1 MASKLNPRASR
12 LDLRPDLRVM
22 MYPIKLD
29 QREIAA
35 LAEINRQ
42 YRDGDVQ
49 VYVGTD
55 RDTLARIA
63 GAKTLDTGVEFLLG
77 LDRVTGRYLA
87 APVEWVEQVARMTAV
102 AIDQGLIPEPP
113 EDPEP
118 PPMPRSK
125 GRATGRSAFPGGKMR
140 NPRYQPL
147 DKARFIADLNSLWK
161 GKDLPEAPRDYSLYP
176 ENLNRPG
183 QTPSHITMTWLAAR
197 ALQQQFPNIHYHQ
210 AKSTNSV
217 YVNGYPFGQNEI
229 RISGHSKYGR
239 LGPLD
244 VHNWSSKPTL
254 ADRLAVA
261 VQAAQLGAKT
271 FPELAKLLKEP
282 DRNPNKSGL
291 CLDDLFVDPA
301 QGSDVDDDNV
311 EQMVDALRSG
321 KVLPPILA
329 LTSGQIIE
337 GHHRYAAH
345 KIAKQEPSIVT
356 ISRDQFNAWRKEGL
370 SREDMEYRATRLP
383 NPPAQPCSGT
393 TQVATTTG
401 SYRKAAEMLKDFLAK
416 RPRARVLD
424 YGAGLGLG
432 TEAMR
437 GVLDGIATVE
447 GFEPLPGRAKVQ
459 PDYTDS
465 RQIRA
470 KYDGIV
476 NLNVLNVL
484 ERGLRDRVLLDIAS
498 RLAPGG
504 FAIIGT
510 RKYIGDIDKAK
521 GASPGPEP
529 GSIWLVKSGQ
539 QCYQKGFDGNEL
551 LEYAS
556 DLLGSGYRVRKL
568 SGPAANNIEIE
579 RLGKGSRNPH
589 PISPYSDPRL
599 HDRIKDRILASDKG
613 GRPGQWSARKAQL
626 VAQAYEA
633 AGGGYTGR
641 RTPAQA
647 SLSRWTR
654 EDWGT
659 RSGKPSIQG
668 PAATGERYL
677 PRAVRESMPDK
688 VYTASTRAKRAS
700 IAAGRQ
706 FSPQPGPARAYTTLH
721 RTRIA

>member
-77 LDRVTGRYLA
+77 LDRVSGRYLA

-125 GRATGRSAFPGGKMR
+125 GRTPGRSAFPGGKMR

-282 DRNPNKSGL
+282 
-291 CLDDLFVDPA
+291 
-301 QGSDVDDDNV
+301 
-311 EQMVDALRSG
+311 
-321 KVLPPILA
+321 
-329 LTSGQIIE
+329 GQ
-337 GHHRYAAH
+337 A
-345 KIAKQEPSIVT
+345 
-356 ISRDQFNAWRKEGL
+356 
-370 SREDMEYRATRLP
+370 P
-383 NPPAQPCSGT
+383 NPPAHS
-393 TQVATTTG
+393 
-401 SYRKAAEMLKDFLAK
+401 
-416 RPRARVLD
+416 
-424 YGAGLGLG
+424 
-432 TEAMR
+432 
-437 GVLDGIATVE
+437 
-447 GFEPLPGRAKVQ
+447 
-459 PDYTDS
+459 
-465 RQIRA
+465 
-470 KYDGIV
+470 
-476 NLNVLNVL
+476 
-484 ERGLRDRVLLDIAS
+484 
-498 RLAPGG
+498 
-504 FAIIGT
+504 
-510 RKYIGDIDKAK
+510 
-521 GASPGPEP
+521 
-529 GSIWLVKSGQ
+529 
-539 QCYQKGFDGNEL
+539 
-551 LEYAS
+551 
-556 DLLGSGYRVRKL
+556 
-568 SGPAANNIEIE
+568 
-579 RLGKGSRNPH
+579 
-589 PISPYSDPRL
+589 ISPYSDPRL

-641 RTPAQA
+641 KTSAQA
-647 SLSRWTR
+647 SLSRWTK

-688 VYTASTRAKRAS
+688 VYAASTRAKRAS

-706 FSPQPGPARAYTTLH
+706 FSPQPGPARAYTTL
-721 RTRIA
+721 RLTRIA